1 MARITSQQAVEA
13 SGGNRYI
20 LVLMAS
26 QRTRELINGSRPKIQ
41 TNGESKA
48 IIALKEIEQQ
58 KYTQK
63 DYFKTLDS
71 KGKQNEHFSK
81 KGKRHP
87 EFNLGS
93 DSWD

>member
-13 SGGNRYI
+13 SGGNRYL

-26 QRTRELINGSRPKIQ
+26 QRTKELINGSRPKIE
-41 TNGESKA
+41 TRGESKA
-48 IIALKEIEQQ
+48 IIALKEIEQGV
-58 KYTQK
+58 YTRK
-63 DYFKTLDS
+63 EYFETLDK
-71 KGKQNEHFSK
+71 KGKHSEHFSK

-87 EFNLGS
+87 DFDLGN